1 MVVNKINKIVELI
14 DNKRFF
20 IFLILNILASSVVFF
35 DLSYLYN
42 WTGIITLVS
51 MSSFISFGICLVS
64 SFLKR
69 VKWLQ
74 LSFEILCLG
83 VLLIYWLVDVFLLVN
98 FSITINETIFNIIE
112 GTNINESKD
121 FVKTYINGKT
131 IFSIAGVLFI
141 FLVTFKYIPN
151 VVERIPKKILSC
163 FVWAAV
169 LFSFCKLALSVY
181 SMVFY
186 GFGGHLAAFSTY
198 SRVARAYVIY
208 RNTSKET
215 ELLISNLQN
224 MDITYAEPKCDKMIV
239 IIGESYSK
247 YHSQLYGYDKST
259 SPLLTEKAKSDEFI
273 LYTDVL
279 TPINDTE
286 RAFRAIYSLGEY
298 YKDSYCNFALFPY
311 LFKKAGWHTCYF
323 DNMDL
328 ASQTSRIKD
337 SKQLSDVMY
346 DYRNTITYQY
356 DEKILDCL
364 NVDESV
370 HSNQLLVI
378 KLKGQHYTYANTFP
392 ESYNH
397 FVVSDYNHLD
407 WSDNIRQ
414 VIADYDNSTLYN
426 DYVVNSIIEKFKED
440 NAVIIYFSDHGE
452 EVYDA
457 REYMGHGGTTPFL
470 NYQVEIPFMIWVSDS
485 YKENN
490 PMEVDNLM
498 KHKDEPYITDDVSH
512 TILDLAG
519 IYCNQFVAQRSIANG
534 AFIPREKRMVNK
546 SIEY

>member
-1 MVVNKINKIVELI
+1 
-14 DNKRFF
+14 
-20 IFLILNILASSVVFF
+20 
-35 DLSYLYN
+35 
-42 WTGIITLVS
+42 
-51 MSSFISFGICLVS
+51 
-64 SFLKR
+64 
-69 VKWLQ
+69 
-74 LSFEILCLG
+74 
-83 VLLIYWLVDVFLLVN
+83 
-98 FSITINETIFNIIE
+98 
-112 GTNINESKD
+112 
-121 FVKTYINGKT
+121 
-131 IFSIAGVLFI
+131 
-141 FLVTFKYIPN
+141 
-151 VVERIPKKILSC
+151 
-163 FVWAAV
+163 
-169 LFSFCKLALSVY
+169 
-181 SMVFY
+181 
-186 GFGGHLAAFSTY
+186 
-198 SRVARAYVIY
+198 
-208 RNTSKET
+208 
-215 ELLISNLQN
+215 
-224 MDITYAEPKCDKMIV
+224 
-239 IIGESYSK
+239 
-247 YHSQLYGYDKST
+247 
-259 SPLLTEKAKSDEFI
+259 
-273 LYTDVL
+273 
-279 TPINDTE
+279 
-286 RAFRAIYSLGEY
+286 
-298 YKDSYCNFALFPY
+298 
-311 LFKKAGWHTCYF
+311 
-323 DNMDL
+323 
-328 ASQTSRIKD
+328 
-337 SKQLSDVMY
+337 MY